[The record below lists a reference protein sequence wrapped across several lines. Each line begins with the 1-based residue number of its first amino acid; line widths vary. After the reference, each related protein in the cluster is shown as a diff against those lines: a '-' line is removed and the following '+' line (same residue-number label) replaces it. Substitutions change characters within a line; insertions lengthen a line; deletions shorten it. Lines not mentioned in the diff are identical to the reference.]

1 MESLEQIQL
10 YYLWLQKACGIA
22 SPMARVLLSHFD
34 HSVISLYEAAEVD
47 YAAVEGMTA
56 SLCQKLCDKSLRA
69 AQEIRA
75 YCQNEGVGL
84 LVPDSPLYPKRLR
97 QIPNPPMV
105 LYYRGHLRPL
115 DNEVCI
121 AAIGT
126 RKMTEY
132 GSHTAY
138 SLCYDLARAG
148 VIVISGMAKGIDGM
162 AHRGALDAGGYTV
175 AVLGCGID
183 RAYPAEHKDLMEEIA
198 FRGLV
203 MTEYPPFTPP
213 IGHHFPVRNRIIS
226 GLCQGAVVIEAPAKS
241 GALITADR
249 ALKQGRDV
257 FAIPGKLGEITST
270 GTNEL
275 IKNGARMVTGATDIL
290 LTYQESYPDK
300 INLGRVEALR
310 SRHFHNPIERAAA
323 PLPYTLRQRNEDE
336 AIRRALMASEKQIAS
351 DRESKAKV
359 KETRAAPRKAE
370 RKAKEET
377 PKVSAPFV
385 IPEHLPSEQ
394 KALLSLLITEPM
406 SADRLSVL
414 LKRGVGDILS
424 DLTILEIEG
433 CVEAR
438 PGGIYVIHSSE
449 V

>member
-10 YYLWLQKACGIA
+10 YYLWLQRACGIA
-22 SPMARVLLSHFD
+22 SPTARALLSHFD
-34 HSVISLYEAAEVD
+34 GSVIAVYEAAESD
-47 YAAVEGMTA
+47 YAPVEGMNA
-56 SLCQKLCDKSLRA
+56 ELCRKLCDKSLRE
-69 AQEIRA
+69 AQEVRA

-84 LVPDSPLYPKRLR
+84 LVPDSPLYPTRLR

-105 LYYRGHLRPL
+105 LYYRGNLRML
-115 DNEVCI
+115 EDEVCI

-126 RKMTEY
+126 RRMTEY

-138 SLCYDLARAG
+138 SLAYDLSRAG
-148 VIVISGMAKGIDGM
+148 AVIVSGMAKGIDGM

-183 RAYPAEHKDLMEEIA
+183 RVYPPEHKDLMEEIA

-203 MTEYPPFTPP
+203 VTEYPPFTPP

-226 GLCQGAVVIEAPAKS
+226 GLCQGAVVIEAPERS

-257 FAIPGKLGEITST
+257 FAIPGKLGEMTST

-275 IKNGARMVTGATDIL
+275 IKNGARIVTGASDIL
-290 LTYQESYPDK
+290 LTYQASYPDK
-300 INLGRVEALR
+300 IDLGRIEALR
-310 SRHFHNPIERAAA
+310 SRHFESPVERAAA

-336 AIRRALMASEKQIAS
+336 AIRRALMASEKQIAA
-351 DRESKAKV
+351 EKTAKKAA
-359 KETRAAPRKAE
+359 ETKRKASAKPSSASAEE
-370 RKAKEET
+370 RT
-377 PKVSAPFV
+377 APQVPPTFT

-394 KALLSLLITEPM
+394 RALLVLLMREPM

-414 LKRGVGDILS
+414 TGRGVGDVLS

-438 PGGIYVIHSSE
+438 PGGIYTIHS
-449 V
+449 